1 MPIYRFNIAH
11 DIFIETIIKFGD
23 FMQSTNSSQA
33 ETVHKAHFFT
43 QALARF
49 IAFLTRR
56 SARLLTGARSLWVG
70 CKPAT
75 KQRIYYA
82 NHNSH
87 IDFILLW
94 SSLPTPVRRKT
105 RPVAASDYWQKD
117 GFRRFLIYDTFTGVT
132 IQRSHDGQSD
142 PLEPIKTVLQQGD
155 SIIFFPEGT
164 RNLNDDVELL
174 PFKSGLYHLSQQFP
188 EVEVIPVWISN
199 LKRVMPKG
207 ALVPLPLLST
217 VIFGAPLIITSD
229 TNKADFLKQAQQALL
244 ELKEVE
250 FQ

>member
-1 MPIYRFNIAH
+1 MA
-11 DIFIETIIKFGD
+11 
-23 FMQSTNSSQA
+23 
-33 ETVHKAHFFT
+33 
-43 QALARF
+43 
-49 IAFLTRR
+49 
-56 SARLLTGARSLWVG
+56 
-70 CKPAT
+70 
-75 KQRIYYA
+75 
-82 NHNSH
+82 
-87 IDFILLW
+87 
-94 SSLPTPVRRKT
+94 
-105 RPVAASDYWQKD
+105 KD

-132 IQRSHDGQSD
+132 IQRSHDGLSD

-174 PFKSGLYHLSQQFP
+174 PFKSGLYHLNQQFP

-217 VIFGAPLIITSD
+217 VIFGAPLIITAD

>member
-1 MPIYRFNIAH
+1 MPNTHASPSEVPRKTHFL
-11 DIFIETIIKFGD
+11 
-23 FMQSTNSSQA
+23 SQ
-33 ETVHKAHFFT
+33 T
-43 QALARF
+43 LART

-70 CKPAT
+70 CQPAT

-94 SSLPTPVRRKT
+94 SSLPTPVRRRT
-105 RPVAASDYWQKD
+105 RPVAASDYWLKD
-117 GFRRFLIYDTFTGVT
+117 GFRRFLIHDTFTGVT
-132 IQRSHDGQSD
+132 IQRSQHGPLD

-164 RNLNDDVELL
+164 RNLNDDLELL

-217 VIFGAPLIITSD
+217 VIFGAPLNLQPDLPKSE
-229 TNKADFLKQAQQALL
+229 FLQQAEQALL
-244 ELKEVE
+244 ALKEVE

>member
-1 MPIYRFNIAH
+1 MKSSP
-11 DIFIETIIKFGD
+11 
-23 FMQSTNSSQA
+23 SNSIDSLKQKSLVSQL
-33 ETVHKAHFFT
+33 F
-43 QALARF
+43 ARF

-70 CKPAT
+70 CEPEL

-94 SSLPTPVRRKT
+94 SSLPKPIRRQT
-105 RPVAASDYWQKD
+105 RPIAASDYWLKD
-117 GFRRFLIYDTFTGVT
+117 GFRRFLIQDTFSGVT
-132 IQRSHDGQSD
+132 IQRQRENDED
-142 PLEPIKTVLQQGD
+142 PLHPVKEVLAQGY

-174 PFKSGLYHLSQQFP
+174 DFKSGLYYLSQEFP
-188 EVEVIPVWISN
+188 QVEIVPVWISN

-207 ALVPLPLLST
+207 AFIPLPLLST
-217 VIFGAPLIITSD
+217 VIFGCPLKDIETLDKQIFLQYA
-229 TNKADFLKQAQQALL
+229 KEELVKLKQAEYQ
-244 ELKEVE
+244 
-250 FQ
+250 